1 MSIVNKVFGR
11 LGNDKAWAAIL
22 FMLGLAVLASCAS
35 TKATDLESN
44 IGLYEI
50 TSSKCDVAQNQ
61 FNPCGSTLFFEL
73 LKGQF
78 AGVKND
84 QLAYVFWSGDP
95 KVDPELQY
103 TSHLVVDQSLTQVS
117 NGKYLLNS
125 DGDSHEY
132 LVFSSGKLTEYHL
145 IYKSSDKAGH
155 RLIQYTLKPV
165 QRGNLPLVRMN
176 YPEGK

>member
-1 MSIVNKVFGR
+1 MAKRIN
-11 LGNDKAWAAIL
+11 I
-22 FMLGLAVLASCAS
+22 MLGLSILASCAS
-35 TKATDLESN
+35 TKVADLESN

-78 AGVKND
+78 AGVKSD

-103 TSHLVVDQSLTQVS
+103 TSRPVGDQSSKQVS
-117 NGKYLLNS
+117 SNKYLLNS
-125 DGDSHEY
+125 DSDSQEY
-132 LVFSSGKLTEYHL
+132 LIFSDEKLEEYHL
-145 IYKSSDKAGH
+145 VYKSSDKSGR
-155 RLIQYTLKPV
+155 RLIQYTLKPA

-176 YPEGK
+176 YPTDK